1 MQNNSKKIQLLLS
14 TIFFIFFVL
23 AFLFLYREININNQ
37 QAEQS
42 IVLLENETKEHEEIE
57 FLNRSIGVITEGKT
71 LLETHFAKSSD
82 IVPFLDTV
90 EALAVK
96 AGVKA
101 EVASVDALKDS
112 GVLTVQVNA
121 SGNFERLYKF
131 LTLLENSPY
140 ELEFASINMQREAEL
155 DVITKKV
162 KELKWQAVF
171 KIRLL
176 SFIQ

>member
-1 MQNNSKKIQLLLS
+1 MQNNSKKIQLPFS
-14 TIFFIFFVL
+14 IIFFIFFVL
-23 AFLFLYREININNQ
+23 AFWFLYKEINTNNQ
-37 QAEQS
+37 KAEQS
-42 IVLLENETKEHEEIE
+42 MVELESETKKRDEIK
-57 FLNRSIGVITEGKT
+57 FLNRSIGIIQENKT
-71 LLETHFAKSSD
+71 LLETHFAQSSD
-82 IVPFLDTV
+82 IVPFLDTI

-101 EVASVDALKDS
+101 EVASVDAFKNS
-112 GVLTVQVNA
+112 GVLTVQVNT

-155 DVITKKV
+155 DVITNKV
-162 KELKWQAVF
+162 KELKWQTVF